1 MRGTTVEFVLAVTAA
16 ALVTLDRALLSPPSL
31 ASLTLA
37 GLEVGATS
45 RPVVSADR
53 PIDVHGSNFPHF
65 IETQGYLYELEAECC
80 EAFGCLA

>member
-1 MRGTTVEFVLAVTAA
+1 MRGTTVESVLAVTAA
-16 ALVTLDRALLSPPSL
+16 ALVTLDMLSPPSL

-45 RPVVSADR
+45 PPVVSADR
-53 PIDVHGSNFPHF
+53 PIDVHGSDFPHF